1 LRTIDVSQ
9 ILGGDEGDTLLIA
22 IINKHVKMSLT
33 IGLLS
38 RHDLSVGGSQIE
50 TRRIFSFPII

>member
-1 LRTIDVSQ
+1 V
-9 ILGGDEGDTLLIA
+9 EGDTLLIA
-22 IINKHVKMSLT
+22 MIKQTCEKMSLT

-50 TRRIFSFPII
+50 TKRIFLLPRILTNFH